1 MRLIKHFAYCLLL
14 PAGIVMAEVPRQ
26 ECLGR
31 LTFDVPEAIEW
42 ATYDAGRTF
51 RISTGGGHNFS
62 SKVTA
67 KGDLSAYDYHGLV
80 VYVSDVVERSEF
92 DSAARYRKG
101 TGSLYQDELREDIK
115 IKRFR
120 LSEFPGMGYSQE
132 VIASLQEE
140 IEELEKK
147 VPLAE
152 VIEHDLGIPDA
163 YFLGGQIAPTEA
175 YLYRNQRVYYFSMG
189 KADRNS
195 AEYFKDLVSRFQPR
209 ALYEVPEGPGICM
222 PYGFIADDGKTAY
235 SIKNSLRFTSTPN
248 VIFRIVTASAKDPW
262 GTKPTI
268 GTYNTDYRP
277 GYDGS
282 KWRKTKFIEPT
293 YIGDRLAG
301 MDGWLLEPKP
311 DSGEQERAWFG
322 LAHTGGT
329 FSPMI
334 AIQVFTF
341 QQGTDDLTELT
352 PPPEKVLPRWKELSK
367 TIRPTLE

>member
-14 PAGIVMAEVPRQ
+14 PASIAMAEVPRQ

-31 LTFDVPEAIEW
+31 LTFDVPEEIEW
-42 ATYDAGRTF
+42 ATFHEKYVN
-51 RISTGGGHNFS
+51 RISKGGGHGFS
-62 SKVTA
+62 EHVGG

-80 VYVSDVVERSEF
+80 IYVSDVVERSEF
-92 DSAARYRKG
+92 ESAVRYRKG
-101 TGSLYQDELREDIK
+101 TGALYQDELRKDLETS
-115 IKRFR
+115 KRI
-120 LSEFPGMGYSQE
+120 LKQYQE
-132 VIASLQEE
+132 GDYP
-140 IEELEKK
+140 EELVKDWKEGMKELKK
-147 VPLAE
+147 NIPLAE
-152 VIEHDLGIPDA
+152 VIEHGLDIPDA

-262 GTKPTI
+262 DTKPTI

-282 KWRKTKFIEPT
+282 EWRKTKFIEPT

-352 PPPEKVLPRWKELSK
+352 PPPERVLPRWKELSK
-367 TIRPTLE
+367 TIRPMLE